1 MYTRSTWCGTFPA
14 VRFSLTTISMGI
26 PEKQIFVFDT
36 VIFLWQFRYCRITR
50 CPETANSSS
59 LDLFIHSYLYLLLLL
74 FPTVF
79 FLFFFCFVIR
89 QLGVESCGTQP
100 KPKADL
106 SLTIPPMARSFR
118 TVGYLWL
125 FGLYRID
132 AISVFVFICLKK
144 KKKKIAEETDKS
156 RISLLPSLFCES
168 SGAGHFNCTLRPR
181 VGGKRLWCTVSSE
194 ESTLNDA
201 AWL

>member
-36 VIFLWQFRYCRITR
+36 VIFLWQFRYCRIVR

-79 FLFFFCFVIR
+79 FLFFLFCYPPIGRRVVWHPAQAKSWFIADNSANGAFISNRWIFMTLWAIPDWCDFCIR
-89 QLGVESCGTQP
+89 FY
-100 KPKADL
+100 L
-106 SLTIPPMARSFR
+106 SE
-118 TVGYLWL
+118 
-125 FGLYRID
+125 
-132 AISVFVFICLKK
+132 KK
-144 KKKKIAEETDKS
+144 KKENS
-156 RISLLPSLFCES
+156 R
-168 SGAGHFNCTLRPR
+168 GNR
-181 VGGKRLWCTVSSE
+181 
-194 ESTLNDA
+194 
-201 AWL
+201 